1 MNMNALSEKPTSR
14 ALEMTKEIIQRLEV
28 MEQAL
33 EPILRSPRPT
43 EAEENSTA
51 SQLIRDLSVIIERLE
66 DLQSRI
72 DI

>member
-43 EAEENSTA
+43 EAEELSDT
-51 SQLIRDLSVIIERLE
+51 SQLIKDLSVIIDKID